1 MPLGTG
7 ERQGNLSVK
16 QASGLRPPAG
26 NAHIQSTSVR
36 TYLYIEGHSN
46 FEKDDFMNNR
56 ATEIECNKAQGL
68 VTPALLNRRVR
79 SAGKVRPMVLLWALG
94 VPIPILLII
103 FLARGCS

>member
-1 MPLGTG
+1 
-7 ERQGNLSVK
+7 
-16 QASGLRPPAG
+16 
-26 NAHIQSTSVR
+26 
-36 TYLYIEGHSN
+36 
-46 FEKDDFMNNR
+46 MNNR